1 MAKRPILTD
10 DIVNQAKR
18 EREQLEEDIR
28 RGMQEDTQLVRKYDE
43 IERKQKKQAVYKSR
57 RIENVKTKERGK
69 KLNRY
74 LVILIV
80 ILLLM
85 IAWILS
91 PWS

>member
-18 EREQLEEDIR
+18 ERERLEEDIR

>member
-1 MAKRPILTD
+1 MARRPLLTD
-10 DIVNQAKR
+10 DIVDKAKR
-18 EREQLEEDIR
+18 DREQLEEDIR
-28 RGMQEDTQLVRKYDE
+28 RGMQEDTRLVRKYDE
-43 IERKQKKQAVYKSR
+43 IERKQQKQAVYKSR
-57 RIENVKTKERGK
+57 RIENVKVKARGK

-74 LVILIV
+74 LVILII

>member
-1 MAKRPILTD
+1 MARNPLLTD
-10 DIVNQAKR
+10 EIVDKAKR

-28 RGMQEDTQLVRKYDE
+28 RGMQEDTRLVRKYDE
-43 IERKQKKQAVYKSR
+43 IERKQQKQAVYKSR
-57 RIENVKTKERGK
+57 RIENVKTKQRGK

-74 LVILIV
+74 LVILII